1 MTNTSRMTRIGLKT
15 TASVKDLIE
24 TAAAIKGVTVTDFIL
39 EAVIEKS
46 GLVLQEHHTITLS
59 REGQLALVK
68 ILGENTEPTQYMK
81 DLMALPR
88 IQPSHNN

>member
-1 MTNTSRMTRIGLKT
+1 MTNTSQMTRIGLKT

-24 TAAAIKGVTVTDFIL
+24 TAAAIQGVTVTDFIL

-46 GLVLQEHHTITLS
+46 RRVLHEHRTITLS

-68 ILGENTEPTQYMK
+68 ILGESTEPTQQMK
-81 DLMALPR
+81 ELMALPR
-88 IQPSHNN
+88 LQRSHNN